1 MGKKRYIDGR
11 SLAIAAAMLVIMV
24 YASLYPFRLR
34 RHPDPAGSL
43 HALLLNSNT
52 AIKPT
57 DVLANVLFY
66 VPLGLFFARSFI
78 RSRPAI
84 KLVLATST
92 GLLLSFAMES
102 LQFYIVGRYAAMSDV
117 FSDGAGALLGA
128 IAACF
133 TLRLR
138 LPVFSG
144 LRGNRFAALLLLSWL
159 GSRLFPYVPVLDL
172 HKYWD
177 ALKPLVFAPVLPPV
191 DLFRHAV
198 SWLAVALLL
207 EELWGVARSRVVLA
221 LLLPAVLF
229 GRILVARIVLSPAEV
244 LGGVSA
250 LLAWVLL
257 SRLRTRAIIIT
268 VLFVTGVVLQSLEP
282 FQFNGLARAF
292 GWTPFRS
299 FLIGPIGNA
308 VISFFEKV
316 FVYGSLIWLLTRS
329 GCSWFSSTV
338 WATTLVMTLRLI
350 QVYLPGRSAEITDAI
365 MVVIIAGIMRLI
377 SDPRLEK
384 RPAPQSAP
392 SVLPS

>member
-1 MGKKRYIDGR
+1 MKKKRYIDGR

-43 HALLLNSNT
+43 HAVLLNSNT

-66 VPLGLFFARSFI
+66 VPFGLFFARSFI

-128 IAACF
+128 MAACF

-138 LPVFSG
+138 WPVFSG
-144 LRGNRFAALLLLSWL
+144 LRRNRFAALLLLSWL

-177 ALKPLVFAPVLPPV
+177 ALKPLVFAPALPPV
-191 DLFRHAV
+191 DLFRHVV

-250 LLAWVLL
+250 VLAWVLL

-338 WATTLVMTLRLI
+338 WATTLVLTLRLI

-392 SVLPS
+392 SVMPS

>member
-1 MGKKRYIDGR
+1 MMEKKRYIDGR
-11 SLAIAAAMLVIMV
+11 SFAIAAAMLLIIV

-34 RHPDPAGSL
+34 RQLDPAGSFNT
-43 HALLLNSNT
+43 LLSNSNI
-52 AIKPT
+52 AIKPM

-66 VPLGLFFARSFI
+66 VPFGLFFARSFI
-78 RSRPAI
+78 RPRPAI
-84 KLVLATST
+84 KLVLAAST

-102 LQFYIVGRYAAMSDV
+102 LQFYIVGRYASVSDV
-117 FSDGAGALLGA
+117 LADGAGALLGA
-128 IAACF
+128 TAACL

-138 LPVFSG
+138 WPVFSP

-191 DLFRHAV
+191 DVFRHVV

-207 EELWGVARSRVVLA
+207 EEFWGVARSRLA
-221 LLLPAVLF
+221 LGLLVPAVLF
-229 GRILVARIVLSPAEV
+229 GRILIARIVLSPAEV
-244 LGGVSA
+244 FGGLFAV
-250 LLAWVLL
+250 LAWVFL
-257 SRLRTRAIIIT
+257 SRLRSRTITIT
-268 VLFVTGVVLQSLEP
+268 VLFVMSVVLQSLEP
-282 FQFNGLARAF
+282 FQFNGMARAF

-299 FLIGPIGNA
+299 FLVGPIGTA

-316 FVYGSLIWLLTRS
+316 FVYGSLIWLMTRS

-377 SDPRLEK
+377 SDPRLK
-384 RPAPQSAP
+384 NRPAAI
-392 SVLPS
+392 